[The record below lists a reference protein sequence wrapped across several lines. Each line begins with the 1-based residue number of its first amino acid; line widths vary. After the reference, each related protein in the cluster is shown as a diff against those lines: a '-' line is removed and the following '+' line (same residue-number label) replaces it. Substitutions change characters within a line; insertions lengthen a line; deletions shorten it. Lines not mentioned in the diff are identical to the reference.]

1 MQCSSGAVGRE
12 ERRGAAGL
20 GWLGAAR
27 HPVSGRQAGCM
38 PSSGLL
44 CLETDW
50 GRGLADAAVWLAKA
64 YQLPGWVPAVGE
76 NMPPQG
82 LLVGMCIVVRV
93 GLLHER
99 VAQCTGSHC
108 PPPWVSVA
116 GAAWLCSSISAI
128 AAYRLDKLVQSAWGH
143 CQRRC
148 GMVF

>member
-1 MQCSSGAVGRE
+1 
-12 ERRGAAGL
+12 
-20 GWLGAAR
+20 
-27 HPVSGRQAGCM
+27 M

-108 PPPWVSVA
+108 PPPLGERGRSCLA
-116 GAAWLCSSISAI
+116 
-128 AAYRLDKLVQSAWGH
+128 VQQHICHSCLQA
-143 CQRRC
+143 
-148 GMVF
+148 